1 LNEANLWT
9 GTHDVTVSPR
19 SRYASL
25 EIGAAFPTTVS
36 ARKMPKS
43 EQTSWVFAN
52 VKGGI
57 TRAISQLQKI
67 NSVATVTPVTGR
79 FDLVIKLRTNE
90 PRKTF
95 NIVEKMRKIKGITST
110 QTGISL
116 QKISNAKK
124 DESEDPIAFALVKVR
139 GAYKNVLQK
148 IKTFPNFVEA
158 HVIPGE
164 FDLFATFH
172 GYSPEELLETSVEK
186 LSNINGITAMETLV
200 AWTPTAPY

>member
-1 LNEANLWT
+1 
-9 GTHDVTVSPR
+9 
-19 SRYASL
+19 
-25 EIGAAFPTTVS
+25 
-36 ARKMPKS
+36 MPKA

-57 TRAISQLQKI
+57 ARAISQIRRI
-67 NSVATVTPVTGR
+67 NSVESVIPVTGR
-79 FDLVIKLRTNE
+79 FDLIIKLRTNE
-90 PRKTF
+90 PNRAF
-95 NIVEKMRKIKGITST
+95 NIVEKVRKVKGISST

-124 DESEDPIAFALVKVR
+124 DESEDPIAFALVKVK
-139 GAYKNVLQK
+139 GAFKNVLQK

-164 FDLFATFH
+164 FDVFAAFH
-172 GYSPEELLETSVEK
+172 GFSPEELLETSVEK
-186 LSNINGITAMETLV
+186 LGSVNGVTGMETLI

>member
-1 LNEANLWT
+1 
-9 GTHDVTVSPR
+9 
-19 SRYASL
+19 
-25 EIGAAFPTTVS
+25 
-36 ARKMPKS
+36 MPKS
-43 EQTSWVFAN
+43 DQTSWVFAN

-57 TRAISQLQKI
+57 TRTISQLRKI
-67 NSVATVTPVTGR
+67 NNVESVTPVTGR

-90 PRKTF
+90 PNKTF
-95 NIVEKMRKIKGITST
+95 NIVEKIRKIKGIAST

-139 GAYKNVLQK
+139 GTFKTVLQK

-164 FDLFATFH
+164 FDVFVAFR
-172 GYSPEELLETSVEK
+172 GYSPEELLETSVKK
-186 LSNINGITAMETLV
+186 LGSINGVTAVETLV
-200 AWTPTAPY
+200 AWTPTSPYWKINSTPTLRPLF

>member
-1 LNEANLWT
+1 
-9 GTHDVTVSPR
+9 
-19 SRYASL
+19 
-25 EIGAAFPTTVS
+25 
-36 ARKMPKS
+36 MPKS

-57 TRAISQLQKI
+57 TRTISQLQKI
-67 NSVATVTPVTGR
+67 NSVETVTPVTGR
-79 FDLVIKLRTNE
+79 FDLVIKLSTNE
-90 PRKTF
+90 PRKAF
-95 NIVEKMRKIKGITST
+95 NIIEKIRKIKGITST

-116 QKISNAKK
+116 QKISNTKK

-139 GAYKNVLQK
+139 GAFKNVLQK

-164 FDLFATFH
+164 FVFATFH

-186 LSNINGITAMETLV
+186 LGNINGVTAMETLV
-200 AWTPTAPY
+200 AWTPTSPY

>member
-1 LNEANLWT
+1 
-9 GTHDVTVSPR
+9 
-19 SRYASL
+19 
-25 EIGAAFPTTVS
+25 
-36 ARKMPKS
+36 MPKS
-43 EQTSWVFAN
+43 DQTSWVFAN

-57 TRAISQLQKI
+57 TRAISQLRKI
-67 NSVATVTPVTGR
+67 NNVESVIPVTGR

-90 PRKTF
+90 PSKTF
-95 NIVEKMRKIKGITST
+95 NIVEKIRKVKGIAST

-139 GAYKNVLQK
+139 GAFKNVLQK

-164 FDLFATFH
+164 FNVFAAFH

-186 LSNINGITAMETLV
+186 LGSINGVTAMETLV
-200 AWTPTAPY
+200 AWTPTSPY

>member
-1 LNEANLWT
+1 MPA
-9 GTHDVTVSPR
+9 TVV
-19 SRYASL
+19 
-25 EIGAAFPTTVS
+25 G
-36 ARKMPKS
+36 KMPKS
-43 EQTSWVFAN
+43 DQTSWVFAN

-57 TRAISQLQKI
+57 TRTISQLRKV
-67 NSVATVTPVTGR
+67 NNVESVTPVTGR

-90 PRKTF
+90 PKKTL
-95 NIVEKMRKIKGITST
+95 NMVEKIRKIKGIAST

-124 DESEDPIAFALVKVR
+124 DESEDPIAFALVKVK
-139 GAYKNVLQK
+139 GAFKNVLQK

-164 FDLFATFH
+164 FDIFAAFH

-186 LSNINGITAMETLV
+186 LGSINGVTAMETLV
-200 AWTPTAPY
+200 AWTPTSPY

>member
-1 LNEANLWT
+1 
-9 GTHDVTVSPR
+9 
-19 SRYASL
+19 
-25 EIGAAFPTTVS
+25 
-36 ARKMPKS
+36 MPKS

-57 TRAISQLQKI
+57 TRCISQLQRI
-67 NSVATVTPVTGR
+67 NSVETVTPVTGR

-95 NIVEKMRKIKGITST
+95 NIVEKIRKIKGIAST
-110 QTGISL
+110 QAGISL

-164 FDLFATFH
+164 FDVFATFH

-186 LSNINGITAMETLV
+186 LSSINGIAAMETLV
-200 AWTPTAPY
+200 AWTPTATY

>member
-1 LNEANLWT
+1 
-9 GTHDVTVSPR
+9 
-19 SRYASL
+19 
-25 EIGAAFPTTVS
+25 
-36 ARKMPKS
+36 MPKS

-57 TRAISQLQKI
+57 TRAISQI
-67 NSVATVTPVTGR
+67 RGIDSVASVTPVTGR

-90 PRKTF
+90 PNKAF
-95 NIVEKMRKIKGITST
+95 NIVEKIRRVKGVTST

-139 GAYKNVLQK
+139 GTFKNVLQK

-164 FDLFATFH
+164 FDVFVAFH
-172 GYSPEELLETSVEK
+172 GYSPEELLETSVKK
-186 LSNINGITAMETLV
+186 LGSINGVTAVETLV
-200 AWTPTAPY
+200 AWTPTSPY

>member
-1 LNEANLWT
+1 MFAT
-9 GTHDVTVSPR
+9 PVS
-19 SRYASL
+19 
-25 EIGAAFPTTVS
+25 G
-36 ARKMPKS
+36 KMPKS
-43 EQTSWVFAN
+43 DQTSWVFAN
-52 VKGGI
+52 VKGGV
-57 TRAISQLQKI
+57 TRAISQLRKI
-67 NSVATVTPVTGR
+67 NNVESVIPVTGR

-90 PRKTF
+90 PNKTF
-95 NIVEKMRKIKGITST
+95 NIVEKIRKIKGIAST

-139 GAYKNVLQK
+139 GAFKNVLQK

-164 FDLFATFH
+164 FDIFAAFH

-186 LSNINGITAMETLV
+186 LGSINGVTAMETLV
-200 AWTPTAPY
+200 AWTPTSPY

>member
-1 LNEANLWT
+1 L
-9 GTHDVTVSPR
+9 
-19 SRYASL
+19 
-25 EIGAAFPTTVS
+25 
-36 ARKMPKS
+36 PKA

-57 TRAISQLQKI
+57 ARAISQIRRI
-67 NSVATVTPVTGR
+67 NSVESVIPVTGR
-79 FDLVIKLRTNE
+79 FDLIIKLRTNE
-90 PRKTF
+90 PNRAF
-95 NIVEKMRKIKGITST
+95 NIVEKIRKVKGISST

-124 DESEDPIAFALVKVR
+124 DESEDPIAFALVKVK
-139 GAYKNVLQK
+139 GAFKNVLQK

-164 FDLFATFH
+164 FDVFAAFH
-172 GYSPEELLETSVEK
+172 GFSPEELLETSVEK
-186 LSNINGITAMETLV
+186 LGSVKGVTGMETLI

>member
-1 LNEANLWT
+1 
-9 GTHDVTVSPR
+9 
-19 SRYASL
+19 
-25 EIGAAFPTTVS
+25 
-36 ARKMPKS
+36 MPKS

-57 TRAISQLQKI
+57 ARCISQLQRI
-67 NSVATVTPVTGR
+67 NSVETVTPVTGR

-95 NIVEKMRKIKGITST
+95 NIVEKIRKIKGITST
-110 QTGISL
+110 QAGISL

-186 LSNINGITAMETLV
+186 LGTINGIAAMETLV

>member
-1 LNEANLWT
+1 
-9 GTHDVTVSPR
+9 
-19 SRYASL
+19 
-25 EIGAAFPTTVS
+25 
-36 ARKMPKS
+36 MPKA

-57 TRAISQLQKI
+57 TRAISPLRKI
-67 NSVATVTPVTGR
+67 NNVESVTPVTGR

-90 PRKTF
+90 PNKTF
-95 NIVEKMRKIKGITST
+95 NIVEKIRKTKGIAST

-139 GAYKNVLQK
+139 GAFKNVLQK

-164 FDLFATFH
+164 FDIFATFH
-172 GYSPEELLETSVEK
+172 GYSPEELLETSVAK
-186 LSNINGITAMETLV
+186 LGSINGVASMETLV
-200 AWTPTAPY
+200 AWTPTSPY

>member
-1 LNEANLWT
+1 
-9 GTHDVTVSPR
+9 
-19 SRYASL
+19 
-25 EIGAAFPTTVS
+25 
-36 ARKMPKS
+36 MPKS

-57 TRAISQLQKI
+57 TRAISQLRKI
-67 NSVATVTPVTGR
+67 NSVESVTPVTGR
-79 FDLVIKLRTNE
+79 FDLVIKLMTNE
-90 PRKTF
+90 PQKAF
-95 NIVEKMRKIKGITST
+95 NIVEKIRKIKGITST

-124 DESEDPIAFALVKVR
+124 DESEDPIAFALVKVK
-139 GAYKNVLQK
+139 GAFKNVLQK

-164 FDLFATFH
+164 FDVFAAFH

-186 LSNINGITAMETLV
+186 LRSEERRVGKECRSR
-200 AWTPTAPY
+200 WSPYH

>member
-1 LNEANLWT
+1 VEKL
-9 GTHDVTVSPR
+9 
-19 SRYASL
+19 
-25 EIGAAFPTTVS
+25 
-36 ARKMPKS
+36 PKA

-57 TRAISQLQKI
+57 ARAISQIRRI
-67 NSVATVTPVTGR
+67 NSVESVIPVTGR
-79 FDLVIKLRTNE
+79 FDLIIKLRTNE
-90 PRKTF
+90 PNRAF
-95 NIVEKMRKIKGITST
+95 NIVEKIRKVKGISST

-124 DESEDPIAFALVKVR
+124 DESEDPIAFALVKVK
-139 GAYKNVLQK
+139 GAFKNVLQK

-164 FDLFATFH
+164 FDVFAAFH
-172 GYSPEELLETSVEK
+172 GFSPEELLETSVEK
-186 LSNINGITAMETLV
+186 LGSVKGVTGMETLI

>member
-1 LNEANLWT
+1 
-9 GTHDVTVSPR
+9 
-19 SRYASL
+19 
-25 EIGAAFPTTVS
+25 
-36 ARKMPKS
+36 MPKS
-43 EQTSWVFAN
+43 DQTSWVFAN

-57 TRAISQLQKI
+57 TRTISQIRRI
-67 NSVATVTPVTGR
+67 NNVESVTPVTGR

-90 PRKTF
+90 PNKTF
-95 NIVEKMRKIKGITST
+95 NIVEKIRKIKGIAST

-139 GAYKNVLQK
+139 GAFKNVLQK

-164 FDLFATFH
+164 FDVFAAFH

-186 LSNINGITAMETLV
+186 LGSINGVTAMETLV
-200 AWTPTAPY
+200 AWTPTSPY

>member
-1 LNEANLWT
+1 
-9 GTHDVTVSPR
+9 
-19 SRYASL
+19 
-25 EIGAAFPTTVS
+25 
-36 ARKMPKS
+36 MPKS
-43 EQTSWVFAN
+43 DQTSWVFAN

-57 TRAISQLQKI
+57 TRAISQLRKI
-67 NSVATVTPVTGR
+67 NNV
-79 FDLVIKLRTNE
+79 
-90 PRKTF
+90 
-95 NIVEKMRKIKGITST
+95 KGIASN

-139 GAYKNVLQK
+139 GAFKNVLQK

-164 FDLFATFH
+164 FDVFAAFH

-186 LSNINGITAMETLV
+186 LGSINGVTGMETLI

>member
-1 LNEANLWT
+1 
-9 GTHDVTVSPR
+9 
-19 SRYASL
+19 
-25 EIGAAFPTTVS
+25 
-36 ARKMPKS
+36 MPKP
-43 EQTSWVFAN
+43 EQNSWVFAN

-57 TRAISQLQKI
+57 TRAIIQLRKI
-67 NSVATVTPVTGR
+67 NNVESVTPVTGR

-90 PRKTF
+90 PKKTF
-95 NIVEKMRKIKGITST
+95 NIVEKIRRIKGIAST

-124 DESEDPIAFALVKVR
+124 DESEDPIAFALVKVK
-139 GAYKNVLQK
+139 GAFKNVLQK

-164 FDLFATFH
+164 FDIFAAFH

-186 LSNINGITAMETLV
+186 LGNVNGVTAVETLV
-200 AWTPTAPY
+200 AWTPTSPY

>member
-1 LNEANLWT
+1 
-9 GTHDVTVSPR
+9 
-19 SRYASL
+19 
-25 EIGAAFPTTVS
+25 
-36 ARKMPKS
+36 MPKL

-57 TRAISQLQKI
+57 TRTIIQLQKI
-67 NSVATVTPVTGR
+67 DKVETVTPVTGR
-79 FDLVIKLRTNE
+79 FDLVIKLSTNE
-90 PRKTF
+90 PRKAF
-95 NIVEKMRKIKGITST
+95 NIVEKIRKIKGITST

-124 DESEDPIAFALVKVR
+124 DESEDPIAFALVRVR
-139 GAYKNVLQK
+139 GAFKNVLQK

-164 FDLFATFH
+164 FVFATFH

-186 LSNINGITAMETLV
+186 LGSINGITAMETLV
-200 AWTPTAPY
+200 AWTPTSPY

>member
-1 LNEANLWT
+1 
-9 GTHDVTVSPR
+9 
-19 SRYASL
+19 
-25 EIGAAFPTTVS
+25 
-36 ARKMPKS
+36 MPKS
-43 EQTSWVFAN
+43 DQTSWVFAN

-57 TRAISQLQKI
+57 TRTISQLRKV
-67 NSVATVTPVTGR
+67 NNVESVTPVTGR

-90 PRKTF
+90 PNKTF
-95 NIVEKMRKIKGITST
+95 NIVEKIRKIKGIAST

-124 DESEDPIAFALVKVR
+124 DESEDPIAFALVKVK
-139 GAYKNVLQK
+139 GAFKNVLQK

-164 FDLFATFH
+164 FDIFAAFH

-186 LSNINGITAMETLV
+186 LGNINGVTAMETLI
-200 AWTPTAPY
+200 AWTPTSPY

>member
-1 LNEANLWT
+1 
-9 GTHDVTVSPR
+9 
-19 SRYASL
+19 
-25 EIGAAFPTTVS
+25 
-36 ARKMPKS
+36 MPKS
-43 EQTSWVFAN
+43 DQTSWVFAN

-57 TRAISQLQKI
+57 TRVISQLRKI
-67 NSVATVTPVTGR
+67 NNVESVIPVTGR

-90 PRKTF
+90 PNKTF
-95 NIVEKMRKIKGITST
+95 NIVEKIRRIKGIAST

-124 DESEDPIAFALVKVR
+124 DESEDPIAFALVKVK
-139 GAYKNVLQK
+139 GAFKNVLQK

-164 FDLFATFH
+164 FDIFAAFH

-186 LSNINGITAMETLV
+186 LGSINGVTAMETLV
-200 AWTPTAPY
+200 AWTPTSPY

>member
-1 LNEANLWT
+1 M
-9 GTHDVTVSPR
+9 
-19 SRYASL
+19 
-25 EIGAAFPTTVS
+25 AFWVRVIENRRIAPLQRLVE
-36 ARKMPKS
+36 KMPKS

-52 VKGGI
+52 VKGGV
-57 TRAISQLQKI
+57 TRAISQLRKI
-67 NSVATVTPVTGR
+67 NNVESVIPVTGR
-79 FDLVIKLRTNE
+79 FDLVIKLGTNH
-90 PRKTF
+90 PNKAF
-95 NIVEKMRKIKGITST
+95 NIVEKIRKVKGITST

-139 GAYKNVLQK
+139 GAFKNVLEK

-164 FDLFATFH
+164 FDIFAAFH

-186 LSNINGITAMETLV
+186 LGNINGVAAMETLV
-200 AWTPTAPY
+200 AWTPTSPY

>member
-1 LNEANLWT
+1 M
-9 GTHDVTVSPR
+9 SKP
-19 SRYASL
+19 
-25 EIGAAFPTTVS
+25 
-36 ARKMPKS
+36 
-43 EQTSWVFAN
+43 EQNSWVFAN

-57 TRAISQLQKI
+57 TRAIIQLRKI
-67 NSVATVTPVTGR
+67 NNVESVTPVTGR

-90 PRKTF
+90 PKKTF
-95 NIVEKMRKIKGITST
+95 NIVEKIRRIKGIAST

-124 DESEDPIAFALVKVR
+124 DESEDPIAFALVKVK
-139 GAYKNVLQK
+139 GAFKNVLQK

-164 FDLFATFH
+164 FDIFAAFH

-186 LSNINGITAMETLV
+186 LGNVNGVTAVETLV
-200 AWTPTAPY
+200 AWTPTSPY

>member
-1 LNEANLWT
+1 V
-9 GTHDVTVSPR
+9 GKV
-19 SRYASL
+19 
-25 EIGAAFPTTVS
+25 
-36 ARKMPKS
+36 PKS

-57 TRAISQLQKI
+57 TRAISQLRKV
-67 NSVATVTPVTGR
+67 NNVGSVTPVTGR

-90 PRKTF
+90 PNKVF
-95 NIVEKMRKIKGITST
+95 NIVEKIRKVKGITST

-124 DESEDPIAFALVKVR
+124 DESDDPITFPLGKVT
-139 GAYKNVLQK
+139 GTLKTILQK

-164 FDLFATFH
+164 FNVFAAFH

-186 LSNINGITAMETLV
+186 LGSVSGIMAMETLV
-200 AWTPTAPY
+200 AWTPTSPY

>member
-1 LNEANLWT
+1 MSKSTST
-9 GTHDVTVSPR
+9 GF
-19 SRYASL
+19 
-25 EIGAAFPTTVS
+25 I
-36 ARKMPKS
+36 
-43 EQTSWVFAN
+43 FAN
-52 VKGGI
+52 CKGAI
-57 TRAISQLQKI
+57 TSTINQIRKI
-67 NSVATVTPVTGR
+67 NSIETVTPVTGR

-90 PRKTF
+90 PHKAF
-95 NIVEKMRKIKGITST
+95 SIIEKIRKIKGITST

-139 GAYKNVLQK
+139 GAFKNVLQK

-164 FDLFATFH
+164 FDVFVAFH

-186 LSNINGITAMETLV
+186 LGSINGVTAMETLV
-200 AWTPTAPY
+200 AWT

>member
-1 LNEANLWT
+1 
-9 GTHDVTVSPR
+9 
-19 SRYASL
+19 
-25 EIGAAFPTTVS
+25 
-36 ARKMPKS
+36 MPKA

-57 TRAISQLQKI
+57 ARAISQIRRI
-67 NSVATVTPVTGR
+67 NSVESVIPVTGR
-79 FDLVIKLRTNE
+79 FDLIIKLRTNE
-90 PRKTF
+90 PNRAF
-95 NIVEKMRKIKGITST
+95 NIVEKVRKVKGISST

-124 DESEDPIAFALVKVR
+124 DESEDPIAFALVKVK
-139 GAYKNVLQK
+139 GAFKNVLQK

-164 FDLFATFH
+164 FDVFAAFH
-172 GYSPEELLETSVEK
+172 GFSPEELLETSVEK
-186 LSNINGITAMETLV
+186 LGSVKGVTGMETLI

>member
-1 LNEANLWT
+1 
-9 GTHDVTVSPR
+9 
-19 SRYASL
+19 
-25 EIGAAFPTTVS
+25 
-36 ARKMPKS
+36 MPKA

-57 TRAISQLQKI
+57 ARAISQIRRI
-67 NSVATVTPVTGR
+67 NSVESVIPVTGR
-79 FDLVIKLRTNE
+79 FDLIIKLRTNE
-90 PRKTF
+90 PNRAF
-95 NIVEKMRKIKGITST
+95 NIVEKIREVKGISST

-124 DESEDPIAFALVKVR
+124 DESEDPIAFALVKVK
-139 GAYKNVLQK
+139 GAFKNVLQK

-164 FDLFATFH
+164 FDVFAAFH
-172 GYSPEELLETSVEK
+172 GFSPEELLETSVEK
-186 LSNINGITAMETLV
+186 LGSVKGVTGMETLI